1 MLLDKEME
9 ALVKCTELIKDLDDQ
24 ARLRVVKYLVE
35 KFEIGIPRQG
45 QFQEDK
51 NSSQSQSVKHI
62 EGSNDEI
69 EDTSYEDVPS
79 TDYPTLKDLLIKN
92 YPKSE
97 VEWILCYAFYASDY
111 GNETF
116 TKEDIVT
123 GYEENKRY
131 SSSSKANLSNNIK
144 NCVKKDWIKSIN
156 DNEFIMKQAGKDYAS
171 QVVTGN
177 STTKER
183 KAKSRKKKEE

>member
-35 KFEIGIPRQG
+35 KFEIGIQRQVSFTESKSASKSTDIK
-45 QFQEDK
+45 QIDVDK
-51 NSSQSQSVKHI
+51 
-62 EGSNDEI
+62 DEI

-79 TDYPTLKDLLIKN
+79 SEYPTLKDLLIKN

-97 VEWILCYAFYASDY
+97 VEWILCYAFYASNF
-111 GNETF
+111 GKTTL
-116 TKEDIVT
+116 TKEDIT
-123 GYEENKRY
+123 SGYKENGRY
-131 SSSSKANLSNNIK
+131 STSNRNNLTNNVK
-144 NCVKKDWIKSIN
+144 NCVKKDWMKSVN
-156 DNEFIMKQAGKDYAS
+156 DTEFILRKEGKDYAK
-171 QVVTGN
+171 QVVSGN

-183 KAKSRKKKEE
+183 KATSRKKKE